1 MKHPI
6 ANFFSTRPSI
16 VLRSNCARMG
26 PIPIDLFILPPLFD
40 LPSVSGS
47 CIAALS
53 LCTMS
58 LPQSSLKVIETTDL
72 SIAPPALKHGNHW
85 YRGYT
90 AIKHFVF
97 RESDVDS
104 SLTNEE
110 KTNIV
115 AWESLIQDVGET
127 LAVPFTLPSS
137 VGG

>member
-1 MKHPI
+1 ME
-6 ANFFSTRPSI
+6 
-16 VLRSNCARMG
+16 
-26 PIPIDLFILPPLFD
+26 PIPIELFILPPLFD

-58 LPQSSLKVIETTDL
+58 LQPSTLKVIETTDP
-72 SIAPPALKHGNHW
+72 SIAPPALRHGKHW

-97 RESDVDS
+97 RTNNVDS
-104 SLTNEE
+104 SLTDEE
-110 KTNIV
+110 NTDIV
-115 AWESLIQDVGET
+115 AWESLIQDVGDT
-127 LAVPFTLPSS
+127 LAVPFILPSS

>member
-1 MKHPI
+1 ME
-6 ANFFSTRPSI
+6 
-16 VLRSNCARMG
+16 
-26 PIPIDLFILPPLFD
+26 PIPIELFILPPLFD

-53 LCTMS
+53 LCTLS
-58 LPQSSLKVIETTDL
+58 LPRSALKIIETADP
-72 SIAPPALKHGNHW
+72 SIGPPALKQGKHW

-97 RESDVDS
+97 MESDVDS
-104 SLTNEE
+104 SLTAEQ
-110 KTNIV
+110 KTDIV

-127 LAVPFTLPSS
+127 LAVLYTAS